1 MKQLLL
7 TFIFTILVT
16 SGATAQYSIHSC
28 SGDVKIKKGMRLIPA
43 EKGVTVSPADILEL
57 AEGAEIEI
65 FNATNSQTYKC
76 GKPGQTSVSGIII
89 SATTLSADK
98 GKSIRDNKR
107 SMATYDPE
115 ARNIEVDPRQLSFC
129 VINALRNPGS
139 MQGNECPADFSHA
152 PTPGGGLG
160 FTVGN
165 TMASPIYFNVLKV
178 KDASIAGISI
188 SELGQPSG
196 SYVLL
201 PSQTISREQLTPL
214 PTDERHILIMTHF
227 HFDIDKLIEQIES
240 ITKSN
245 EAGIPDSSLKVY
257 LSPL

>member
-1 MKQLLL
+1 M
-7 TFIFTILVT
+7 
-16 SGATAQYSIHSC
+16 
-28 SGDVKIKKGMRLIPA
+28 
-43 EKGVTVSPADILEL
+43 
-57 AEGAEIEI
+57 
-65 FNATNSQTYKC
+65 
-76 GKPGQTSVSGIII
+76 
-89 SATTLSADK
+89 
-98 GKSIRDNKR
+98 
-107 SMATYDPE
+107 
-115 ARNIEVDPRQLSFC
+115 
-129 VINALRNPGS
+129 
-139 MQGNECPADFSHA
+139 
-152 PTPGGGLG
+152 
-160 FTVGN
+160 
-165 TMASPIYFNVLKV
+165 LKV
-178 KDASIAGISI
+178 KDDSIAGISI